1 MASAA
6 RAQRPAQAEPSFGN
20 KLTMLYCVIAVDAVA
35 SSYADPLASAKGSMV
50 AFYVCMQVALVFG
63 TGLAYFLVVSRVVVD
78 DRGRPLAVPVTA
90 PSLVP
95 PSLGLSWIQTGLLA
109 SAVHTTMLLIQR
121 GHRLALRGEGV
132 PYAAI
137 WNLTGG
143 ATSSGFATTAVALL
157 WTQRIVALVYYATLI
172 RGAHAVA
179 GGEVMRRAKLGKF

>member
-1 MASAA
+1 
-6 RAQRPAQAEPSFGN
+6 
-20 KLTMLYCVIAVDAVA
+20 
-35 SSYADPLASAKGSMV
+35 
-50 AFYVCMQVALVFG
+50 
-63 TGLAYFLVVSRVVVD
+63 
-78 DRGRPLAVPVTA
+78 
-90 PSLVP
+90 
-95 PSLGLSWIQTGLLA
+95 
-109 SAVHTTMLLIQR
+109 MLLIQR